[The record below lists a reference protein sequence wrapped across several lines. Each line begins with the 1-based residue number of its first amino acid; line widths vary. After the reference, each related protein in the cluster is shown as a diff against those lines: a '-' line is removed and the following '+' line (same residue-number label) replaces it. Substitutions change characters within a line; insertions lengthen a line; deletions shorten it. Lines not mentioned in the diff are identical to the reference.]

1 MGHGVQIFT
10 KFVTIAA
17 ISSEIRLNILTK
29 LRNSK
34 KIDLNRDTAC
44 MSAMATQSTKLRAEY
59 DEEGDRSTT
68 TNRRALGKDALNRKI
83 IAMLQQDGRM
93 PFSKIAEELGTSEGT
108 VRYRVNQMTEAKVL
122 KIIGV
127 ADPIAMG
134 NEGYALIALKL
145 GSSADPREVS
155 RRFETCDEVT
165 YILFAAGQYDL
176 VVEVICETHRN
187 LREFLLEHCYGQA
200 DIASVEPMLALALY
214 KNLMKWGRP

>member
-1 MGHGVQIFT
+1 MRV
-10 KFVTIAA
+10 
-17 ISSEIRLNILTK
+17 
-29 LRNSK
+29 
-34 KIDLNRDTAC
+34 
-44 MSAMATQSTKLRAEY
+44 MATQSTKLKAEHD
-59 DEEGDRSTT
+59 DEGGRLTA

-83 IAMLQQDGRM
+83 IAMLQHDGRM

-127 ADPIAMG
+127 ADPVALG

-155 RRFETCDEVT
+155 RRFESCDEVT
-165 YILFAAGQYDL
+165 FILFAAGQYDL
-176 VVEVICETHRN
+176 VIEVICETHRN

-200 DIASVEPMLALALY
+200 DIAAVEPMMALALY

>member
-1 MGHGVQIFT
+1 MG
-10 KFVTIAA
+10 
-17 ISSEIRLNILTK
+17 
-29 LRNSK
+29 
-34 KIDLNRDTAC
+34 
-44 MSAMATQSTKLRAEY
+44 AMATQSTKLRAEH
-59 DEEGDRSTT
+59 DQEDDRSTT
-68 TNRRALGKDALNRKI
+68 NNRRALGKDALNRKI
-83 IAMLQQDGRM
+83 IAMLQHDGRM

-108 VRYRVNQMTEAKVL
+108 VRYRVHQMTEAKVL

-127 ADPIAMG
+127 ADPIALG

-145 GSSADPREVS
+145 GASADPREVS

-187 LREFLLEHCYGQA
+187 LREFLLEHCYGQP
-200 DIASVEPMLALALY
+200 DIMAVEPMMALALY